1 VFELTSIY
9 CPECGGA
16 VEDMPPES
24 GLDRHDVREVP
35 GYRHV
40 SDRSA
45 LCEVPTRNGDQPA
58 DPVERDE
65 AAAF

>member
-1 VFELTSIY
+1 
-9 CPECGGA
+9 
-16 VEDMPPES
+16 
-24 GLDRHDVREVP
+24 
-35 GYRHV
+35 V